1 MKTSLTRRDYHSY
14 VWKRGELLLTLAQV
28 IFLIF
33 FLSFFFYRS
42 LLAAIPLT
50 GIGGVYFQILKNR
63 KKERCKRELV
73 VQFKECMLS
82 VSASLRAGYAVENA
96 FVESKSDMRMLYGE
110 HSLIYQ
116 ELELIR
122 RGMVINI
129 TLEELLADL
138 AERSGC
144 EEISQFSQIFSIAK
158 RSGGN
163 LSDIIYSTTELIG
176 QKVDVRQEIQT
187 VLSGRRME
195 QTIMKGMPFGILL
208 YIGTTCP
215 GYFDGLY
222 HNWQGAAIMTGCL
235 ALYLAAVVLGD
246 KILQGIEQQLAE

>member
-1 MKTSLTRRDYHSY
+1 MKTSLKRRDYHSY
-14 VWKRGELLLTLAQV
+14 VWKKGELLLVLAQV
-28 IFLIF
+28 IFLVL
-33 FLSFFFYRS
+33 FLSYFFYRS
-42 LLAAIPLT
+42 ILAAIPLT
-50 GIGGVYFQILKNR
+50 VIGVLYFRSLKAR
-63 KKERCKRELV
+63 KREKCKQELV

-96 FVESKSDMRMLYGE
+96 FVESEADMRMLFGE

-116 ELELIR
+116 ELELMR

-129 TLEELLADL
+129 NLEELLTDL

-163 LSDIIYSTTELIG
+163 LSEIIYSTTELIG

-195 QTIMKGMPFGILL
+195 QNIMKGMPFGILL
-208 YIGTTCP
+208 YIGMTSP

-235 ALYLAAVVLGD
+235 VLYLAAVVLGD
-246 KILQGIEQQLAE
+246 RILRGIEQQLAE